1 MNLTAQE
8 IAEHLN
14 LGNTTVKEWSSKFGI
29 PRERR
34 GVKWVYPSEAL
45 EIFETVK
52 RLRDDGKGVNTIRQ
66 YIHQPPDKEPIG
78 NHQSSDSY
86 PTEARQS
93 TGADSLIIE
102 VERIMEKKFLQHN
115 DLAEKIS
122 RATYTI
128 GQQEERIKTLERD
141 LQAAQETVQLLVQPD
156 QLELV
161 KQENEFL
168 KRELS
173 AEKQKSW
180 WQKLFQRS
188 ES

>member
-34 GVKWVYPSEAL
+34 GVKWVYPSESL

-52 RLRDDGKGVNTIRQ
+52 RLRNDGKGVNTIRQ
-66 YIHQPPDKEPIG
+66 YIHQPPDKEPI
-78 NHQSSDSY
+78 
-86 PTEARQS
+86 EARQS
-93 TGADSLIIE
+93 SGTDSLIGE

-141 LQAAQETVQLLVQPD
+141 LLVAQEKVQFLVPPEKLDLVNQEIVQLKEALAV
-156 QLELV
+156 
-161 KQENEFL
+161 
-168 KRELS
+168 
-173 AEKQKSW
+173 EKKKTW
-180 WQKLFQRS
+180 WQKLLGG
-188 ES
+188 